1 MEYITKE
8 TKALVQNDV
17 QEAIKYLEKEYPRG
31 VELIYIDYRDC
42 IEDAKDREAI
52 LQDPD
57 NAWEIMDSNNWT
69 SESQW
74 ESIRYILDEYIN
86 SLSKGQED
94 KVELSDE
101 VVEAMREWLYEN
113 DTSDPLK
120 GLLKNTGNEY
130 MYYDTGIEIES
141 LDYHQSDEK
150 YVSKTAKMI
159 MKKLKLEQPEHQK
172 GIEMMIEQAW
182 DGGQLVILFEASI
195 GDFMEDTKYIKFK
208 DKAELCIMNR
218 GNGSGDNTA
227 LHQELLFKFKR
238 GNIHTDKGDNGYSYA
253 YDVCGLVGGIMNDG
267 FLTNKKG
274 SASAI
279 SVDTN
284 EQREAQR
291 ATEARYIE
299 SWKAGKCSAGDM
311 NIKRHKNTPY
321 RNDYPC
327 GNKCEECGTFWVD

>member
-1 MEYITKE
+1 
-8 TKALVQNDV
+8 VD
-17 QEAIKYLEKEYPRG
+17 EAIRYLEGEYPRG
-31 VELIYIDYRDC
+31 VELIYVDYRDC

-52 LQDPD
+52 LQAPED
-57 NAWEIMDSNNWT
+57 AYEIIDSNNWM
-69 SESQW
+69 SQSQW
-74 ESIRYILDEYIN
+74 ESINEILEQYKKSIEAD
-86 SLSKGQED
+86 D
-94 KVELSDE
+94 LSDE
-101 VVEAMREWLYEN
+101 VTEAMRDWLYEHDKSDTLN
-113 DTSDPLK
+113 D
-120 GLLKNTGNEY
+120 LLKNGSDEY

-141 LDYHQSDEK
+141 LDYHQSDK
-150 YVSKTAKMI
+150 NYVSKTAKMI
-159 MKKLKLEQPEHQK
+159 MKKLKLEQKEHQA

-195 GDFMEDTKYIKFK
+195 GNFLNDAKYIKFNK
-208 DKAELCIMNR
+208 KAELCIMNR
-218 GNGSGDNTA
+218 GQGCGDNTA
-227 LHQELLFKFKR
+227 LHQELLLKFKR
-238 GNIHTDKGDNGYSYA
+238 ENIHTDKGDNGYSYA

-274 SASAI
+274 TSSAI

-291 ATEARYIE
+291 AQEERYIA